1 MMSFSFFHVVSSTHT
16 LPSLRTFGDFRYAT
30 TLTLFRGWGVDAV
43 ANASNIVAPDAL
55 PLSFARYMA
64 ELLGVGIPTNA
75 TQADMFARF
84 PMPWRGGCPLG
95 PALARREVTLTPGR
109 YTLVVRGD
117 PYFDDRGG
125 VYVVKLTCAG
135 GAATRAATSS
145 DPGGLSVDSVT
156 GAITGTP
163 QQEGDNFHMQ
173 LRAVDGARGAAV
185 VAEWH
190 FNVRDPIFSTAE
202 SWAGTPDASR
212 GIVPRYHV
220 GQFHTLRAPPLN
232 KHQLFVLPANNNF
245 DNIGEWD
252 TLDSSLCVCVC
263 VCVCVRAR
271 ACVCVCVSTSAF
283 GFYPR
288 LKRFCRTC
296 IRVFVWRT

>member
-1 MMSFSFFHVVSSTHT
+1 
-16 LPSLRTFGDFRYAT
+16 
-30 TLTLFRGWGVDAV
+30 
-43 ANASNIVAPDAL
+43 
-55 PLSFARYMA
+55 
-64 ELLGVGIPTNA
+64 
-75 TQADMFARF
+75 
-84 PMPWRGGCPLG
+84 MPWRGGCPLG

-125 VYVVKLTCAG
+125 VYVVKLTCAD

-263 VCVCVRAR
+263 VCARAR
-271 ACVCVCVSTSAF
+271 ARVCVCVCVNQRLRLLSPSQTLLSNMHKSVCLAHMTCRSLQLCGYSITAALISCSVPSPRQWNKRMLAKRRVYQRGHRSGCVQLELYRKLHCRAQSTR
-283 GFYPR
+283 Y
-288 LKRFCRTC
+288 CRRRGGC
-296 IRVFVWRT
+296 QPVEL